1 MRTLYNTKITNIAA
15 QTVTNGYLRP
25 DETRALALVTHPEV
39 RTSLPALESAF
50 AALPVVE
57 RARVIGARPDP
68 YFLPYLP
75 GLLTGVRNFDE
86 GDFVASIATLPS
98 AGLLSL
104 EDTKAVLRAWWD
116 NEKGQT
122 WGRNMPAHLVS
133 LYLLTA
139 HLSEA
144 RDAVWKAYLEELRP
158 FPDAFNIIARATGLA
173 EEITPG

>member
-86 GDFVASIATLPS
+86 GDFVASIAILPS

-139 HLSEA
+139 HLGEA